1 MRLVADENVDRQ
13 IVDRLRAHGHDVL
26 SIAEVEPG
34 IDDDVVLLKA
44 RESGALLLT
53 GDKDFGELVFR
64 RRLLSSDVVLMR
76 LIGLTPDQKADIV
89 VAAFELHG
97 TKSPAHFAVLSRR
110 NIRIRSVQLESP
122 A

>member
-64 RRLLSSDVVLMR
+64 RRLLSSGVVLSASSAC
-76 LIGLTPDQKADIV
+76 L
-89 VAAFELHG
+89 AA
-97 TKSPAHFAVLSRR
+97 V
-110 NIRIRSVQLESP
+110 I
-122 A
+122 

>member
-34 IDDDVVLLKA
+34 IDDVVLLKA

-53 GDKDFGELVFR
+53 GE
-64 RRLLSSDVVLMR
+64 
-76 LIGLTPDQKADIV
+76 IGRASCRERV
-89 VAAFELHG
+89 
-97 TKSPAHFAVLSRR
+97 
-110 NIRIRSVQLESP
+110 
-122 A
+122 